1 MYKLRELEE
10 RDLPTIN
17 KWRADP
23 ELVAM
28 LGGPFRYINPEVDRR
43 WFDNYMNHRDSAIRC
58 AIVTDQSDEIL
69 GLASLTNID
78 RFNQSAQ
85 FHIMIGANANQGRG
99 AGSFA
104 VKEMLRH
111 AFFDMNLRRVESTFL
126 EDNTR
131 SQHVCRKM
139 GFVLEGV
146 MREAAFK
153 DGRFV
158 NLALYSIL
166 KSDFIEKMKESE

>member
-10 RDLPTIN
+10 RDLPAIN
-17 KWRADP
+17 RWRADP
-23 ELVAM
+23 ELVAL
-28 LGGPFRYINPEVDRR
+28 LGSPFRYINLEVDKR
-43 WFDNYMNHRDSAIRC
+43 WFENYMNHRDSAIRC
-58 AIVTDQSDEIL
+58 AIVTEDSDEIL

-85 FHIMIGANANQGRG
+85 FHIMIGAEASQGRG

-111 AFFDMNLRRVESTFL
+111 AFFDMNLQRVESTFL
-126 EDNTR
+126 EENTR
-131 SQHVCRKM
+131 SQHVCQKA

-146 MREAAFK
+146 MRQAAYK

-158 NLALYSIL
+158 NLALYSVL
-166 KSDFIEKMKESE
+166 KSDFIEKCKEA